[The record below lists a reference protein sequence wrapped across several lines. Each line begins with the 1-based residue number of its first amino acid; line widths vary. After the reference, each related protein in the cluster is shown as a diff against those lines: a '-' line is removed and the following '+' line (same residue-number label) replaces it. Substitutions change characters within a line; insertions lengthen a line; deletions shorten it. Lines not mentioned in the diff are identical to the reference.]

1 MAAAD
6 SALSPIVM
14 KVALPCPPE
23 RAFDYFTRDIGGWW
37 PLGRYSCAG
46 DDAVDVAF
54 ETRKGGALTERARDG
69 TLHRWGTVTAW
80 EPGRRVAFT
89 WHPARTADEATHVHI
104 AFDPTPNGCVVTL
117 THAGFEALGARASD
131 VKRAYEN
138 GWPEVFGNRYSQWSS
153 ARWKGEAP

>member
-6 SALSPIVM
+6 SALAPIVM

-89 WHPARTADEATHVHI
+89 WHPGSSGLVESVQPLMWA
-104 AFDPTPNGCVVTL
+104 
-117 THAGFEALGARASD
+117 ALGLALAVLVLLELLMRRPDGLRALRES
-131 VKRAYEN
+131 R
-138 GWPEVFGNRYSQWSS
+138 G
-153 ARWKGEAP
+153 